1 VSSIPRPWVANL
13 DPYVPGVPAKN
24 ELGRLASNESPLGP
38 SPLVIEAV
46 AKALPE
52 IHRYPDPMAD
62 ELRHRLA
69 RELGVD
75 PSQILVGNGSDEL
88 IYLLVMAYGPAGST
102 VVVADPPYRIHEIV
116 SQALGASLRRVP
128 LRNDQHDLD
137 AMLRE
142 PADLCFICNPHN
154 PTGTTVSGKALE
166 EAISGAATNLV
177 VIDEA
182 YVDFARNPAA
192 LTALPLTMSDRVVV
206 LRTFS
211 KIHSLAGLRIG
222 YLVGPADVVD
232 VLRRIRAPFSV
243 NALAQVAA
251 VAALDDKAHAAKVR
265 DYVIDGRAELRAT
278 FEEFGYDTIPSE
290 TNFVLVL
297 CPEEDRLVDR
307 LALGG
312 VSVRPGRT
320 LGIPGSIRVTVP
332 PPGGLELLRRA
343 LASTGAESP

>member
-1 VSSIPRPWVANL
+1 VSSIPRPWVQNL

-24 ELGRLASNESPLGP
+24 ELGRLASNESPLGA
-38 SPLVIEAV
+38 SPLVTEAI

-52 IHRYPDPMAD
+52 IHRYPDPLAD

-75 PSQILVGNGSDEL
+75 ASQILVGNGSDEL

-116 SQALGASLRRVP
+116 SQALGASLRRIP
-128 LRNDQHDLD
+128 LRDHRHDLD

-154 PTGTTVSGKALE
+154 PTGTTVSGRALE
-166 EAISGAATNLV
+166 AAITGAATKLV

-182 YVDFARNPAA
+182 YVDFVRDPAA
-192 LTALPLTMSDRVVV
+192 VTALPFTSSGRVVV

-222 YLVGPADVVD
+222 YLVGPPDVVD

-251 VAALDDKAHAAKVR
+251 AAALDDRTHATRVR
-265 DYVIDGRAELRAT
+265 EYVIQGREELRAT
-278 FEEFGYDTIPSE
+278 FEGFGFETIPSG
-290 TNFVLVL
+290 TNFVLVV

-307 LALGG
+307 LAEGG
-312 VSVRPGRT
+312 VSVRPGRA
-320 LGIPGSIRVTVP
+320 LGMPGSIRVTVP
-332 PPGGLELLRRA
+332 PPGGLELLRQALSSARA
-343 LASTGAESP
+343 GGA